1 MPTGKLF
8 RKTANVRSV
17 SKKEIVDDSNLKGTK
32 TQSILPDGG
41 GIMQLALPNIQ
52 SQLKAVIGGLETIF
66 KTYEKYFGSIGTTL
80 KDDIEAKIK
89 YIEGK
94 IETFENAM
102 ENSEKAAASSA
113 KAAASSAT
121 EAASSATEAASSA
134 KAAASSATAAAD
146 SAKEAKDAE
155 NSSRVYKNSTETM
168 EDAVKKMEEKI
179 EQIYKEILAIEKK
192 LEPEPKPQPKPEP
205 EPEKFPESIYITTES
220 ELPKELKEGNKDDP
234 TSTYN
239 ALKDKDGKIRLYNG
253 FPIYQEKQ
261 TSEAVIF
268 GEQTPRLVYVFKAQ
282 KAGEVSDSNSLSNQV
297 VKMPIGSLV
306 WNWQSISVAN
316 IDKNSPSVYLYKYSY
331 PTLNDFLKAQKL
343 FSINDN
349 DYYRSF
355 SLKQESDPKPDPKP
369 DPNPDPKNDPNPL
382 QPPSGGTPPKS
393 GPVPE

>member
-41 GIMQLALPNIQ
+41 GIIQLALPNIQ

-121 EAASSATEAASSA
+121 EAASSAT
-134 KAAASSATAAAD
+134 AAAD

-179 EQIYKEILAIEKK
+179 EQIYKEILAIEKT
-192 LEPEPKPQPKPEP
+192 LEPQPKPQPQPQPEP
-205 EPEKFPESIYITTES
+205 EQFPESIYITTES

-239 ALKDKDGKIRLYNG
+239 AIKEDGKIRLYNG

-268 GEQTPRLVYVFKAQ
+268 GEQTPRLLYVFKAPE
-282 KAGEVSDSNSLSNQV
+282 AGNVSTTTGLEVN
-297 VKMPIGSLV
+297 MPIGSLV

-316 IDKNSPSVYLYKYSY
+316 IDKNSPSTAYLYKYSY
-331 PTLNDFLKAQKL
+331 PTLNDFLKAQNL
-343 FSINDN
+343 FPIQENE
-349 DYYRSF
+349 YYRSF
-355 SLKQESDPKPDPKP
+355 SLKQESEPKVPPIPDPKP
-369 DPNPDPKNDPNPL
+369 DPNPL
-382 QPPSGGTPPKS
+382 QPPSGGTTPTS
-393 GPVPE
+393 GPSTDPTNHSGSIPVEINPVVE

>member
-8 RKTANVRSV
+8 RKTANARSV
-17 SKKEIVDDSNLKGTK
+17 SKRAMVDDSNLTGTK
-32 TQSILPDGG
+32 NQSLLPTGEDV
-41 GIMQLALPNIQ
+41 MQLGLPNIQ

-80 KDDIEAKIK
+80 KDDIEVQIK

-94 IETFENAM
+94 METFENAM
-102 ENSEKAAASSA
+102 EKSEKQSAASATAAAISA
-113 KAAASSAT
+113 KDASD
-121 EAASSATEAASSA
+121 SA
-134 KAAASSATAAAD
+134 KDAASSATAAAD

-239 ALKDKDGKIRLYNG
+239 AIKEDGKIRLYNG

-261 TSEAVIF
+261 TSEAVILVNKPLDWYMYLKHKRLVRS
-268 GEQTPRLVYVFKAQ
+268 QTPTHCQTK
-282 KAGEVSDSNSLSNQV
+282 
-297 VKMPIGSLV
+297 
-306 WNWQSISVAN
+306 
-316 IDKNSPSVYLYKYSY
+316 
-331 PTLNDFLKAQKL
+331 
-343 FSINDN
+343 
-349 DYYRSF
+349 
-355 SLKQESDPKPDPKP
+355 
-369 DPNPDPKNDPNPL
+369 
-382 QPPSGGTPPKS
+382 
-393 GPVPE
+393 